1 MALTNE
7 DLLAISQLLDVKLKA
22 EITPI
27 KNEMQ
32 ALRSEIHAVKGE
44 LQAEI
49 QAVKGEL
56 RAEIYA
62 VKGEL
67 QAEIQAVK
75 GELQAE
81 IYAVK
86 GELQAEIQAV
96 KGELQA
102 EIQAVK
108 GELQAEIHQIKLF
121 QENIIMPQLNTIQ
134 ACYTSTYDRYKD
146 SVEGYEALKAD
157 NEVMKKVIMEHSD
170 KLKRLA

>member
-32 ALRSEIHAVKGE
+32 ALRSEIH
-44 LQAEI
+44 
-49 QAVKGEL
+49 
-56 RAEIYA
+56 
-62 VKGEL
+62 
-67 QAEIQAVK
+67 
-75 GELQAE
+75 
-81 IYAVK
+81 AVK